1 MWGEAG
7 VVKLKTKATAKLVQ
21 NGVTCMFVG
30 YALIHEGNVYIMWDP
45 STRGIHF
52 SRDITW
58 LKRIF
63 FEIIVH
69 MNNIQVRTY

>member
-1 MWGEAG
+1 
-7 VVKLKTKATAKLVQ
+7 
-21 NGVTCMFVG
+21 MFVG